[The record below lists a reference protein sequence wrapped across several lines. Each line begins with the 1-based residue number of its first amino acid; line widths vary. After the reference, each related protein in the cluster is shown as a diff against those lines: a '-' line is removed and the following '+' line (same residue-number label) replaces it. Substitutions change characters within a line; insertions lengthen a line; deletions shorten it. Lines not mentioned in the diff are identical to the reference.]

1 MNRLAILDDNLE
13 FSRSLLNYIVD
24 KNRKIQ
30 LLSLAITGEEI
41 LESVEKLTNDDILL
55 LDLGLPTI
63 NGIEVL
69 EKLIQNK
76 PHFPHIVVMSGNTE
90 LLQKIQPYLCY
101 IHAVMEKPFSF
112 EKILQVIENI
122 IFTTEQKRYDVLI
135 RKELLKF
142 EINSTTKGYDYIVD
156 AIQLVLYD
164 ETLIKNLKTNLYEKI
179 ASKYEGVTASNIK
192 WTLEKSVKSVIR
204 YTSTKVLREYFYI
217 EAREKL
223 APKLFISTIVD
234 NLKNEI
240 EKQENQKEEVYY

>member
-1 MNRLAILDDNLE
+1 MKIDSYIVKKIYRSDFMNRLAILDDNLE

-142 EINSTTKGYDYIVD
+142 EINSTTKG
-156 AIQLVLYD
+156 
-164 ETLIKNLKTNLYEKI
+164 
-179 ASKYEGVTASNIK
+179 
-192 WTLEKSVKSVIR
+192 
-204 YTSTKVLREYFYI
+204 
-217 EAREKL
+217 
-223 APKLFISTIVD
+223 
-234 NLKNEI
+234 
-240 EKQENQKEEVYY
+240 

>member
-13 FSRSLLNYIVD
+13 FSRKLLNYIVD

-76 PHFPHIVVMSGNTE
+76 PHLPHIIIMSGNE
-90 LLQKIQPYLCY
+90 KLLKQIRPYLPYIHEVLQK
-101 IHAVMEKPFSF
+101 PFDF
-112 EKILQVIENI
+112 EKMLETIEKI
-122 IFTTEQKRYDVLI
+122 IFNTEQKCYEILI
-135 RKELLKF
+135 KKELLKF
-142 EINSTTKGYDYIVD
+142 EINSHTKGYEYIVD
-156 AIQLVLYD
+156 AIQFVLYD
-164 ETLIKNLKTNLYEKI
+164 KTLIKNLKTNLFELI
-179 ASKYEGVTASNIK
+179 ASKYEGVTANNVK
-192 WTLEKSVKSVIR
+192 WTLEKSVTSVVR

-223 APKLFISTIVD
+223 APKLFIGTIAE
-234 NLKNEI
+234 NLRNEI
-240 EKQENQKEEVYY
+240 EKEKEEVHY